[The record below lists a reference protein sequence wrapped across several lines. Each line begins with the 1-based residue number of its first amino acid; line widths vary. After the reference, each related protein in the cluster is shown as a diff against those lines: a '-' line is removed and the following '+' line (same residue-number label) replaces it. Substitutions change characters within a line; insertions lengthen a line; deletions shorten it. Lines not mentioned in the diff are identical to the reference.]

1 MRIVIAVVIAAIIY
15 VLQDR
20 LYSKLWDRELKAEI
34 YFGRP
39 YVECGERAKLFEVI
53 SNEKRLPLPI
63 LHVKFSAPR
72 SFVFDDVVNASVTDF
87 YYRNDIF
94 SVMGGQRI
102 TRTLEF
108 KTEKRGYYIIENINL
123 TAKNLFM
130 TGTFAK
136 TVHPMA
142 GFYVFPQK
150 HNDIKFN
157 VLMKHIMGDIETR
170 LHIVEDPYTFRGIRE
185 YSNQDTMNRINWK
198 ASAKTGNLKVNM
210 YNQTSY
216 CKVKIMLNLDTNIML
231 KADYIKELSIELAS
245 STAKKL
251 IDKAM
256 PVMLITNGMD
266 VSGQELDVYSEGA
279 SESHLITIDKQL
291 ACISGNLNVEHFIEL
306 VDAELKK
313 NEDDTAYIIISSYHK
328 SNLMERLDK
337 MKARGMNINMIVPY
351 YDSYVPDVSRSYMYG
366 WEVTLN
372 DT

>member
-1 MRIVIAVVIAAIIY
+1 MRIVIAVAIAAIIY
-15 VLQDR
+15 VLQNM
-20 LYSKLWDRELKAEI
+20 LYSKLWDRELKADI
-34 YFGRP
+34 FFSRP

-53 SNEKRLPLPI
+53 SNRKRLPLPV

-72 SFVFDDVVNASVTDF
+72 SFVFDDAVNASVTDL
-87 YYRNDIF
+87 YYRNDAF
-94 SVMGGQRI
+94 SVMGGQKI

-136 TVHPMA
+136 TVHPMTR
-142 GFYVFPQK
+142 FFVFPK
-150 HNDIKFN
+150 KYNSIKFN

-170 LHIVEDPYTFRGIRE
+170 LHIAEDPYTFRGIRE
-185 YSNQDTMNRINWK
+185 YSSQDTMSRINWK
-198 ASAKTGNLKVNM
+198 ASAKTGNLMVNM
-210 YNQTSY
+210 YNQTAY

-231 KADYIKELSIELAS
+231 KAEYIKELSIELAGS
-245 STAKKL
+245 VAKKL

-266 VSGQELDVYSEGA
+266 VSGQELGVYSEGA

-291 ACISGNLNVEHFIEL
+291 ACISGNLTVERFIEL
-306 VDAELKK
+306 VDAELQKK
-313 NEDDTAYIIISSYHK
+313 EDNTAYIIISSYHK
-328 SNLMERLDK
+328 RNLMERLDK
-337 MKARGMNINMIVPY
+337 MMAEGMNVNMVVPY
-351 YDSYVPDVSRSYMYG
+351 YDSFAPDVSRSYIYG

>member
-1 MRIVIAVVIAAIIY
+1 MRIVIAVAIAAIIY
-15 VLQDR
+15 VLQNL
-20 LYSKLWDRELKAEI
+20 LYSKLWDKELKAEI
-34 YFGRP
+34 YFSHP
-39 YVECGERAKLFEVI
+39 YVQCGERAKLFEVI
-53 SNEKRLPLPI
+53 SNEKRLPLPV

-72 SFVFDDVVNASVTDF
+72 SFVFDDAVNASVTDF
-87 YYRNDIF
+87 YYRNDVF
-94 SVMGGQRI
+94 SIMGGQRI

-108 KTEKRGYYIIENINL
+108 KTEKRGYYIIDNISL

-136 TVHPMA
+136 TVYPMA

-150 HNDIKFN
+150 YNHVKFN

-170 LHIVEDPYTFRGIRE
+170 LHIAEDPYTFRGIRQ
-185 YSNQDTMNRINWK
+185 YSSQDTMSRINWK
-198 ASAKTGNLKVNM
+198 ASAKTGKLMVNM

-216 CKVKIMLNLDTNIML
+216 CKVKIMLNLDTNIMI

-245 STAKKL
+245 SVAKKL

-256 PVMLITNGMD
+256 PVMLITNGTD
-266 VSGQELDVYSEGA
+266 ISGQELNIYSEGA

-291 ACISGNLNVEHFIEL
+291 ACISGNLNVERFVEL

-313 NEDDTAYIIISSYHK
+313 NEDDTAYIIISSYYK
-328 SNLMERLDK
+328 ANLMERLDK
-337 MKARGMNINMIVPY
+337 MKAGGMNINMIVPY
-351 YDSYVPDVSRSYMYG
+351 YDSFAPDVSRSYLYG

>member
-1 MRIVIAVVIAAIIY
+1 MRIVIAVAIAAIIY
-15 VLQDR
+15 VLQNI
-20 LYSKLWDRELKAEI
+20 LYRKLWDRELKADI
-34 YFGRP
+34 YFSRP

-63 LHVKFSAPR
+63 IHVKFSAPR
-72 SFVFDDVVNASVTDF
+72 SFVFDDAVNASVTDL

-108 KTEKRGYYIIENINL
+108 KTEKRGYYVIENINL

-136 TVHPMA
+136 TIHPLA

-150 HNDIKFN
+150 YNHVKFN

-170 LHIVEDPYTFRGIRE
+170 LHIVEDPYTFRGIRQ
-185 YSNQDTMNRINWK
+185 YSSQDTMSRINWK
-198 ASAKTGNLKVNM
+198 ASAKTGNLMVNM

-216 CKVKIMLNLDTNIML
+216 CKVKIMLNLDTNIMF

-245 STAKKL
+245 SAAKKL

-256 PVMLITNGMD
+256 PVMLITNGTD
-266 VSGQELDVYSEGA
+266 ISGQELDVYSAGA

-291 ACISGNLNVEHFIEL
+291 ACISGNLNVEHFIQL

-337 MKARGMNINMIVPY
+337 MKARGMNVNMIVPY
-351 YDSYVPDVSRSYMYG
+351 YDSFVPDVSRSYMYG

>member
-1 MRIVIAVVIAAIIY
+1 MRIVIAVAIAAIIY
-15 VLQDR
+15 MLQNI
-20 LYSKLWDRELKAEI
+20 LYRKLWDRELKADI
-34 YFGRP
+34 YFSCP
-39 YVECGERAKLFEVI
+39 YVECGGKAKLFEVI
-53 SNEKRLPLPI
+53 SNEKRLPLPV

-72 SFVFDDVVNASVTDF
+72 SFVFADAVNASITDL

-108 KTEKRGYYIIENINL
+108 KTEKRGYYMIENINL

-136 TVHPMA
+136 TIHPLA

-150 HNDIKFN
+150 YNHVKFN

-170 LHIVEDPYTFRGIRE
+170 LHIAEDPYTFRGIRE
-185 YSNQDTMNRINWK
+185 YSSQDTMSRINWK
-198 ASAKTGNLKVNM
+198 ASAKTGNLMVNM

-216 CKVKIMLNLDTNIML
+216 CKVIIMLNLDTNIML

-245 STAKKL
+245 SVAKKL

-256 PVMLITNGMD
+256 PVMLITNGTD
-266 VSGQELDVYSEGA
+266 ISGQELDVYSAGA

-291 ACISGNLNVEHFIEL
+291 ACISGNLNVERFVEL

-313 NEDDTAYIIISSYHK
+313 NEDNTAYIIISSYHK
-328 SNLMERLDK
+328 NNLMERLDK
-337 MKARGMNINMIVPY
+337 MKTRGMNVNMIVPY
-351 YDSYVPDVSRSYMYG
+351 YDSFVPDVSRSYMYG